1 MDPVIH
7 VWFEDISLLISG
19 KSLLEIY
26 AEYRAVLEGLR

>member
-1 MDPVIH
+1 MDKDIH
-7 VWFEDISLLISG
+7 MWFEDISLLISG